1 MKRNKKNVLNSQ
13 YLINYDEFDE
23 LNETPNILNGTV
35 KRDCVGRIPADCIR
49 ISTHHTDTYRMS
61 RIDFNQDICEI
72 IARKHF
78 QYAKISVDPQTKL
91 AIIVLNKVGGQ
102 CKIIQRSDSIRCS
115 GCNINSKDLV
125 DSILHFSGYERSNVG
140 NILDFQF
147 YSCDIENKEQ
157 TYTLFV
163 LPQFL
168 TLNHK
173 R

>member
-1 MKRNKKNVLNSQ
+1 MKVIIKVL
-13 YLINYDEFDE
+13 
-23 LNETPNILNGTV
+23 
-35 KRDCVGRIPADCIR
+35 
-49 ISTHHTDTYRMS
+49 
-61 RIDFNQDICEI
+61 
-72 IARKHF
+72 
-78 QYAKISVDPQTKL
+78 SVSFAIL
-91 AIIVLNKVGGQ
+91 AIVAG

-125 DSILHFSGYERSNVG
+125 DSILHFSGYERANVG

-163 LPQFL
+163 LPHYL

>member
-35 KRDCVGRIPADCIR
+35 KRG
-49 ISTHHTDTYRMS
+49 
-61 RIDFNQDICEI
+61 
-72 IARKHF
+72 
-78 QYAKISVDPQTKL
+78 
-91 AIIVLNKVGGQ
+91 
-102 CKIIQRSDSIRCS
+102 IRCS

-125 DSILHFSGYERSNVG
+125 DSILHFSGYERANVG

>member
-49 ISTHHTDTYRMS
+49 ISTHHTDNYMMS
-61 RIDFNQDICEI
+61 RIDFSQDICEI

-102 CKIIQRSDSIRCS
+102 CNIIQRSDSIRCS

-125 DSILHFSGYERSNVG
+125 TSADTREPMSATFWTSSSTRATSKTKNR
-140 NILDFQF
+140 
-147 YSCDIENKEQ
+147 
-157 TYTLFV
+157 
-163 LPQFL
+163 L
-168 TLNHK
+168 TLCSYYHNF
-173 R
+173 